1 MDSFV
6 LQTSDSNIQNGD
18 VLGRVGFAANE
29 ADTGDARAVSA
40 IVYAMAEAPFT
51 SIANPTSLVFATAVS
66 GDAYDKLKITSSGH
80 FLPLTSGEYDIGSAL
95 YPFQKVFTDEL
106 RVSDYNFPT
115 SDGTNGHVLSTD
127 GAGQLSF
134 IPVTSAS
141 DTFIDSLDF
150 NTSTNVLTI
159 GRNDGTDFTETINA
173 GGGTIDGGGTAGYN
187 AKWVDSDTL
196 TSGIIHEQTNT
207 LGINTLAQGTSI
219 IAWFKNINNNV
230 GSWIYNEATD
240 TAYPVVFEALSNG
253 VRLGAM
259 YSYGTTYGGGSFA
272 SVGASG
278 VAFSNITG
286 DVAVGPLRTAKDLI
300 LGAGNNQYA
309 KLTNSEFIVNHNQGS
324 RHFRV
329 AGTTDENLLYVDG
342 STNSIGIGTNFSGNN
357 KLRIHH
363 DLAEYNSENT
373 AHIKIQDSGGTIGG
387 LFGADRINDV
397 FYIQAIDPGNSW
409 GKDIALQAMGG
420 KVGVG
425 TVNPAPAGGDTSIHI
440 AATNYPEL
448 KLTNDTTG
456 HAAHSGTAIQVVNN
470 TFRITN
476 RQPSSSLQFY
486 AFDSAGISRQ
496 RLWLGPSSASFNYI
510 GENVDFQV
518 MGSFTHTDGNQYR
531 IIYGDASTGRL
542 GIGTTTPATALHVAA
557 GIGSE
562 GTVISQTADSG
573 SWAGY
578 LVRDYLDRNVGSFQ
592 FGNSGVANNPAYE
605 HVSDTLFLGSRQSG
619 IPLVMYQGRD
629 LHPDGSADLPFR
641 ENNKRIIL
649 DVDGNTILTAAS
661 GQQIFASGQSVM
673 IPTASPSGSTLL
685 IGRHPYQSS
694 IKAEGS
700 ARQHEWLI
708 MDSTGHPAALNYW
721 NNDDVLL
728 AYGGGNVGVG
738 TTSPGSYKFR
748 VAGGHSVFDGGN
760 VVVNQDRGNY
770 DFRVKG
776 VSDQAL
782 IHTDGFS
789 NNVGIGIEA
798 SASSAED
805 YKLFIYQNTNLDEH
819 GYSGRGIYL
828 DCNHSFGYTNGTDD
842 LKYSLGISTDVRQNV
857 AMGVHNSGYSMGV
870 DAVGL
875 VVGDGSIAQ
884 AYGLRTYGG
893 GHTNFGAS
901 GLINQTFGIRNR
913 VLNLGSGVMNTA
925 FGLFSEISEGSNG
938 TINNSYHIYLAAASV
953 SSTNKFGIY
962 QVGADE
968 PNYFNSNVMI
978 GRNSSHEFAGFK
990 SLSIDGTAGSFI
1002 DLYEAGTARFRLQG
1016 DATYGALQTLS
1027 AIPLR
1032 FLTNQIDRMR
1042 ITEDG
1047 NVGINTTAPTNQ
1059 LDIYAT
1065 GIHAG
1070 ATIRGTN
1077 APGLKLWDMSY
1088 GTYNNGG
1095 SKIVEQASS
1104 LHSGVLIIDADTD
1117 NVGHGSYMSLRVDG
1131 TERVKIT
1138 EHGNLGIGVDPDLF
1152 LSSMPSHYPSF
1163 VLGDGNGHT
1172 SQTFYSSSNSSAVI
1186 YFADGTTVP
1195 ATYSGYIQYAHDINR
1210 MQFAT
1215 NSLVRMYI
1223 ESDGDVGIA
1232 TNSPRSRLHVMDNRL
1247 TDNVHEM
1254 IASGTMGSTPMQVYA
1269 QNESN
1274 TNASPAGFSFSS
1286 NKSNGVTCGAALTA
1300 SSPRDGYGW
1309 SPDIILSA
1317 RSNIPYGG
1325 ATWAKRLVISS
1336 RGRVSIPD
1344 SRTGRGGD
1352 ASDFK
1357 FQVYDSVGGGGSGEF
1372 FVTAGTSS
1380 GFGAYIR
1387 ASGNNQPFLSLGGY
1401 QSNKWIMMNDPTDDT
1416 FSIRKGN
1423 IGLEDDKFTID
1434 SQGNVGIGASGNEGI
1449 LTVTHVPTGC
1459 GINVLNPEGH
1469 GLQLGE
1475 CAYGSYGSLYN
1486 GDLYTGVTHTKLTD
1500 PREYMLLSK
1509 GDHTFVSAKES
1520 SSTFIRSGKN
1530 GTAYQLMVTPSYLA
1544 VGVSGEMIKSNSQ
1557 KVQFNLYNQG
1567 RDFAVHGTSNNLLYA
1582 DAVTNRIGIGTD
1594 DPTSELDIEQPTSR
1608 LYQNA
1613 TDPSHFANHYFY
1625 SSGVMLGGLLA
1636 YGSDYSAGSYMNL
1649 GSGTFHLFS
1658 SYEALAIHTGGV
1670 SKPIVFG
1677 TNTNSSGGE
1686 RMRIAGDGNVGI
1698 GTTTPAHKLDV
1709 SGMGRFV
1716 HTDGDCGLIVE
1727 DTGGGGIHLG
1737 DCAYLTG
1744 DTYTGMKHTAHTNAG
1759 EYMIIS
1765 RGDWTLISGKDG
1777 YGSIIRGGNNNAS
1790 SEIRVYDA
1798 TSGTNGVVINENGSD
1813 VDTRIEGLSDQNL
1826 FKVDASADS
1835 IGIGTA
1841 TPAYKLD
1848 VEGDA
1853 QINKIQIGSQAYSIG
1868 SHTQGITHADYDDNQ
1883 SYMIISDGDN
1893 TYTSCH
1899 NLGGFNYM
1907 RGPQNGSAYQVV
1919 VGNSKM
1925 WIGSH
1930 GTTEKMSVYSDRTVF
1945 NEQNNNYDFQVHSE
1959 NVEHALFV
1967 DANLNHAEIHR
1978 AVGYGVNYAT
1988 SDGWVTSTSFANQT
2002 GYYGGNFTRNG
2013 ETAANDVE
2021 YGDLPNG
2028 ARGLLWRSKGS
2039 DTWDGIGTNN
2049 GADGGWNKD
2058 IEALDKNRSYLSVV
2072 YVRRVSEDSVSAGG
2086 YFYHGCQSSSE
2097 FGPFYTTDMD
2107 GSGVRNP
2114 YFNITR
2120 ASVLPKDV
2128 WCLSIGFIRAANDP
2142 DTTQT
2147 NITGIYRLDT
2157 GQEIDS
2163 YYNSD
2168 FPKEYRMGDDANLL
2182 PQFSQRHRTYLY
2194 YDHRGTTQLDWCL
2207 PGFYELTSDY
2217 AQDLL
2222 LQLNQGHIVTS
2233 PAGDS
2238 VNSDNT
2244 VIQSLE
2250 FDSFGHV
2257 TSVTTHEE
2265 NYVDDVD
2272 FDTNTG
2278 ILSLD
2283 YKDGSAS
2290 ITKDLDGRYLVSSG
2304 SDGTGLTLSN
2314 GVFHANVNN
2323 TIQTVAANPVSSTA
2337 SRTYA
2342 VQILSDDNL
2351 VVNIPWTDTQPNTTQ
2366 QIQDIVGGMV
2376 DGNDETNIDVTYDS
2390 ASGKLDFEVGGGSS
2404 GGSAPTG
2411 SVIYSASSTAPAGFL
2426 KANGAAVSRSAY
2438 SGLFA
2443 AIGTTYGAGDGST
2456 TFNLPDLRGEFIRG
2470 FDDQRG
2476 VDSSRAFGSTQADSF
2491 KAHEHGIRLEHG
2503 NYPQRYLGRYVPPN
2517 GQYLFVNG
2525 GGLQYPYSK
2534 NDSNYNGRKPIEEVG
2549 DAETR
2554 PRNIALLACIKY

>member
-106 RVSDYNFPT
+106 RVGDYNFPT

-141 DTFIDSLDF
+141 DTFVDSLDF

-159 GRNDGTDFTETINA
+159 GRNDGVDFSGIINA

-196 TSGIIHEQTNT
+196 TSGIIHESGNT
-207 LGINTLAQGTSI
+207 LGINTLAHGSSI
-219 IAWFKNINNNV
+219 IAWFKNIGSN
-230 GSWIYNEATD
+230 GSWIINESTSS
-240 TAYPVVFEALSNG
+240 AYPVVFEARENG
-253 VRLGAM
+253 KRLGVM
-259 YSYGTTYGGGSFA
+259 YSYGSTYGGGSFA
-272 SVGASG
+272 SVGPSG

-286 DVAVGPLRTAKDLI
+286 DVAVGPLSTTKDLI
-300 LGAGNNQYA
+300 LGAGSGQYA

-363 DLAEYNSENT
+363 DLAEYDSENT

-397 FYIQAIDPGNSW
+397 FYIQAVDPGSSW
-409 GKDIALQAMGG
+409 AKDIALQAMGG

-448 KLTNDTTG
+448 KLTNDVTG
-456 HAAHSGTAIQVVNN
+456 HAAQSGTAIQVVNN
-470 TFRITN
+470 TFRVTN

-531 IIYGDASTGRL
+531 VIYGDASTGRL
-542 GIGTTTPATALHVAA
+542 GIGTTNPLTALHVAA

-592 FGNSGVANNPAYE
+592 FGNIETNHTPSLRE
-605 HVSDTLFLGSRQSG
+605 TLFLGSRESG
-619 IPLVMYQGRD
+619 IPVKFFQGKE
-629 LHPDGSADLPFR
+629 LNGAFQH
-641 ENNKRIIL
+641 NNERMIL
-649 DVDGNTILTAAS
+649 DADGNTILTAAS

-673 IPTASPSGSTLL
+673 IPTASPSGSTILV
-685 IGRHPYQSS
+685 GRHPYEPS
-694 IKAEGS
+694 IRALGGS
-700 ARQHEWLI
+700 ETKNQWMI
-708 MDSTGHPAALNYW
+708 VDSNGTNAALNYFS
-721 NNDDVLL
+721 NDNVLL
-728 AYGGGNVGVG
+728 AYGGGNVAVG
-738 TTSPGSYKFR
+738 TRGPGSGPGSYKFR
-748 VAGGHSVFDGGN
+748 VTGGHSVFDGGN
-760 VVVNQDRGNY
+760 VVVNQDKGNY

-776 VSDQAL
+776 VSDEAL

-798 SASSAED
+798 SASSVED
-805 YKLFIYQNTNLDEH
+805 YKLFIYQNTNLDQH

-870 DAVGL
+870 DAIGL

-925 FGLFSEISEGSNG
+925 FGLYSDISEGSNG
-938 TINNSYHIYLAAASV
+938 TINYSYHIYLPPAAV
-953 SSTNKFGIY
+953 SSTNKYGIY
-962 QVGADE
+962 QTGADE

-978 GRNSSHEFAGFK
+978 GRDSSHEFAGFK

-1065 GIHAG
+1065 GVHAG

-1131 TERVKIT
+1131 TERVQIT

-1152 LSSMPSHYPSF
+1152 IRDLPSHHPSL
-1163 VLGDGNGHT
+1163 VLGDGDGHT

-1186 YFADGTTVP
+1186 YFADGTTAP

-1215 NSLVRMYI
+1215 NSLVRMRIDANGHVGIGATTPAYHLDVDGAGRFTSGIVVPSNTILAKGNPNIQLNGPDLYDGWLIAHVSDCYGVGNNNNDGLLIEKRDGNGTVPDGGIIFANRGMNGNSIPSLSINGFGHVSIGKMVSPFFGDNDRLVI
-1223 ESDGDVGIA
+1223 ESGNFVFNGDNGNYDFKVHGDNESNLLYVDASTGRVGIGTETPNSRLEVANYGNTTIRANNTASNIINILNVDSDKGYIGTITDHDLRIGTNNNARMSITNSGLIGVNETAPVGQFHIKNVSGTTGLVIARADFKSSTTFQAATDSTKVVFDAYNDGFVFRTAALNGTPTHKMRILNTGDVGIG
-1232 TNSPRSRLHVMDNRL
+1232 TSSPRSRLHVMDNRL

-1269 QNESN
+1269 ENESN

-1286 NKSNGVTCGAALTA
+1286 TKANGVTCGAALTA

-1423 IGLEDDKFTID
+1423 IGLEDDKLTINNTGHV
-1434 SQGNVGIGASGNEGI
+1434 SIGTSSHPGG
-1449 LTVTHVPTGC
+1449 LTVT
-1459 GINVLNPEGH
+1459 
-1469 GLQLGE
+1469 
-1475 CAYGSYGSLYN
+1475 S
-1486 GDLYTGVTHTKLTD
+1486 
-1500 PREYMLLSK
+1500 
-1509 GDHTFVSAKES
+1509 
-1520 SSTFIRSGKN
+1520 
-1530 GTAYQLMVTPSYLA
+1530 
-1544 VGVSGEMIKSNSQ
+1544 
-1557 KVQFNLYNQG
+1557 
-1567 RDFAVHGTSNNLLYA
+1567 
-1582 DAVTNRIGIGTD
+1582 
-1594 DPTSELDIEQPTSR
+1594 
-1608 LYQNA
+1608 
-1613 TDPSHFANHYFY
+1613 
-1625 SSGVMLGGLLA
+1625 
-1636 YGSDYSAGSYMNL
+1636 
-1649 GSGTFHLFS
+1649 
-1658 SYEALAIHTGGV
+1658 
-1670 SKPIVFG
+1670 
-1677 TNTNSSGGE
+1677 
-1686 RMRIAGDGNVGI
+1686 
-1698 GTTTPAHKLDV
+1698 
-1709 SGMGRFV
+1709 
-1716 HTDGDCGLIVE
+1716 
-1727 DTGGGGIHLG
+1727 
-1737 DCAYLTG
+1737 
-1744 DTYTGMKHTAHTNAG
+1744 
-1759 EYMIIS
+1759 
-1765 RGDWTLISGKDG
+1765 
-1777 YGSIIRGGNNNAS
+1777 
-1790 SEIRVYDA
+1790 
-1798 TSGTNGVVINENGSD
+1798 
-1813 VDTRIEGLSDQNL
+1813 
-1826 FKVDASADS
+1826 
-1835 IGIGTA
+1835 
-1841 TPAYKLD
+1841 
-1848 VEGDA
+1848 GDA
-1853 QINKIQIGSQAYSIG
+1853 QINKILIGSQAYSIG
-1868 SHTQGITHADYDDNQ
+1868 SHTQGITHVDYDDNQ

-2013 ETAANDVE
+2013 ETAANHVE
-2021 YGDLPNG
+2021 HGDLPNG

-2072 YVRRVSEDSVSAGG
+2072 YVRRVSEDADSAGG
-2086 YFYHGCQSSSE
+2086 YFYHGCQTGTRNPVTGDYE
-2097 FGPFYTTDMD
+2097 YFYTTDLD
-2107 GSGVRNP
+2107 GSGVINP

-2168 FPKEYRMGDDANLL
+2168 FPKEYRMGDDDANLL

-2233 PAGDS
+2233 PANDS

-2278 ILSLD
+2278 VLSLD

-2314 GVFHANVNN
+2314 GVFHANVNS
-2323 TIQTVAANPVSSTA
+2323 TIQTVAANAVSSTA

-2351 VVNIPWTDTQPNTTQ
+2351 VVNIPWTDTQPNTAQ

-2376 DGNDETNIDVTYDS
+2376 NGNDETNIDVTYDS

-2443 AIGTTYGAGDGST
+2443 SIGTTYGAGDGST
-2456 TFNLPDLRGEFIRG
+2456 TFNVPDLRGEFIRG

-2503 NYPQRYLGRYVPPN
+2503 NYPHSYLSRHAPPN

-2525 GGLQYPYSK
+2525 GGIQYPYS
-2534 NDSNYNGRKPIEEVG
+2534 NRYGHYNGRKPIEEVG